1 MSLDLLTE
9 ARIREWL
16 QRSPEERARA
26 GALGTPGLPLEVQLQ
41 QEIRALDKLA
51 TITSNADEATT
62 LTQRANQLMLQLL
75 VLLENEGR
83 PQSARSLA
91 ESRLQWID

>member
-26 GALGTPGLPLEVQLQ
+26 GSLATPGLPLEVQLQ

-51 TITSNADEATT
+51 ATT
-62 LTQRANQLMLQLL
+62 IADDVSALTQRANQRMLQLM

-83 PQSARSLA
+83 PLAAQRLA
-91 ESRLQWID
+91 ETRRQWND